1 MYVHTLTYL
10 VRYRSVLAGKIR
22 LIKPSAI
29 LKDKGILKIAVIKFN
44 RISNYPTMVSFM
56 YNFWIF
62 HSSVFIF

>member
-1 MYVHTLTYL
+1 MYVHTLYVVSI

-44 RISNYPTMVSFM
+44 RISNYPTM
-56 YNFWIF
+56 F
-62 HSSVFIF
+62 HVQLLDL